1 MKTTLRYLLMV
12 VAVISVMSVSA
23 QGLAKPPQ
31 AQMQST
37 SGMVYSGSTLPNAA
51 TTGPVLTGN
60 TPGAYAPA
68 YHPGAGPRKVGEDDD
83 FENEGDDTKLPTEP
97 NPIGDAMIPLMLL
110 AGVYAL
116 MRAFLNRKRA

>member
-12 VAVISVMSVSA
+12 VAVINVMSVCA

-51 TTGPVLTGN
+51 TTGAVLTGN

-68 YHPGAGPRKVGEDDD
+68 YAPGMRKIEINPGGEPGPD
-83 FENEGDDTKLPTEP
+83 EGDNKEP
-97 NPIGDAMIPLMLL
+97 YADPIGDAAFPLALCAL
-110 AGVYAL
+110 AYLIVRVTRRRQ
-116 MRAFLNRKRA
+116 RA